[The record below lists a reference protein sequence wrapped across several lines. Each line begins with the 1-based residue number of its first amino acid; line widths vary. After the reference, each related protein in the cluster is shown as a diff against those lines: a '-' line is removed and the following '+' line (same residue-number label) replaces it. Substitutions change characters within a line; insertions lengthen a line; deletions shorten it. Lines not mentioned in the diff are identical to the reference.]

1 VEQDELTQQFS
12 GKALGEI
19 ARRKTKELWNI
30 NNMEKVGRL
39 TK

>member
-12 GKALGEI
+12 GKASGEI
-19 ARRKTKELWNI
+19 ARKTKELWNT